1 MESNSN
7 ESGSHT
13 SKSEKTAAPE
23 VCKKWAELVFRVYE
37 RMIHSSEV
45 SFFISAPQVI
55 SCLGFILG
63 VCKHNTDGLVLELQG
78 GNDKHDVDFL
88 VDHTMKFA
96 HRWSGELRTL
106 LTPGHYHRARRVY
119 AHPKFVHPHTENTF
133 QVLVLF
139 NFFQKLGK
147 TIVQYHRFFRVE
159 EKIFEGPDEVLNWV
173 ARILKTNI
181 PSSHR
186 ILNTWAWEQSSID
199 RMKQQRTVDDISTKV
214 RSKKKKSEEGVL
226 PKKASLLPMIP
237 PNNPSVRSKKAV
249 SEEDKKSPILVWM
262 SHAVVEVPDEFFDG
276 EKVYTWNDKE
286 YLKIH
291 GSPAEPI
298 RVRRGKFD
306 FNTLMIPTQNRQLVM
321 LIFYDYDSKLCSL
334 EAMRLFVKNY
344 FDTKGPSLVYRKQ
357 ETEKSSSLKS
367 IYVPNW
373 KTKNFPPNRIAQH
386 LVAAANLHSVFVPGG
401 FGDLAIADAVPSA
414 TGDPQK
420 ISHLQHY
427 GLLSFRNSPRQ
438 TAPKQVQTGSLLRR
452 KGWKAEMR
460 RKQEEEKAR
469 TTLLE
474 LNAEQAETISYPICV
489 VLWDKNRQFPA
500 YMGQVTG
507 KMTDQ
512 ESDEV
517 KQAEEKKKQK
527 NKWLF
532 C

>member
-78 GNDKHDVDFL
+78 GNEKHDVDFL

-96 HRWSGELRTL
+96 HKWSGELRTL

-133 QVLVLF
+133 Q
-139 NFFQKLGK
+139 
-147 TIVQYHRFFRVE
+147 YHRFFRVE
-159 EKIFEGPDEVLNWV
+159 EKIFEGPDEVLSWV

-181 PSSHR
+181 PFSHR

-214 RSKKKKSEEGVL
+214 RAKKKKSEEGVL

-291 GSPAEPI
+291 GSPAERI
-298 RVRRGKFD
+298 RVRRGNFD

-334 EAMRLFVKNY
+334 EAMRLFVTNY
-344 FDTKGPSLVYRKQ
+344 FDTKGPSIVYKKQ
-357 ETEKSSSLKS
+357 ET
-367 IYVPNW
+367 
-373 KTKNFPPNRIAQH
+373 
-386 LVAAANLHSVFVPGG
+386 AAANLHSVFVLGG

-452 KGWKAEMR
+452 KGWKSEIR

-512 ESDEV
+512 ESEEA